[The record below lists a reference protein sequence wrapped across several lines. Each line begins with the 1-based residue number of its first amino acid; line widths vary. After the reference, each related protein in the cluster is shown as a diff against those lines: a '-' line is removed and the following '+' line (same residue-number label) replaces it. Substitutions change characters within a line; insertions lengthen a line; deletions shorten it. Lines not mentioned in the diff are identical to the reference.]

1 MKTVTRHAQQPIPF
15 FILDS
20 VGSVALLYISKCPI
34 VIYIERKVF
43 SNSILLSLHFLDSSG
58 FNLVSCLSLAEWVVP
73 KGALIKV
80 LKL

>member
-1 MKTVTRHAQQPIPF
+1 MVSFSRGRSMKTVTRHAQQPIPF

-34 VIYIERKVF
+34 VILIERKM
-43 SNSILLSLHFLDSSG
+43 LDSSG

-73 KGALIKV
+73 EGAFIKV